1 MNEISKYI
9 FSYFGGI
16 VFIII
21 GFLIIRYM
29 YKQPVEID
37 DSPLQGYISGWIG
50 AIGTILFGILII
62 IGKLQGKL

>member
-1 MNEISKYI
+1 
-9 FSYFGGI
+9 
-16 VFIII
+16 
-21 GFLIIRYM
+21 M